1 MFRKLHIQMTVFSA
15 AITST
20 ILIVMA
26 LVCLLIAESSAKENS
41 YATFVNNAGA
51 CITQME
57 EQPAISHRWLKT
69 MMNNY
74 HVRIL
79 IRDNGNPLYFYKLAD
94 FGQDSS
100 AFSRALDLSRDSYGL
115 NLESYSRNQKLT
127 KSADF
132 QFPGYYA
139 CTALVPHTDGVLSII
154 ILYPLSDLHLQLNT
168 QRLAFGGAVLAAIAA
183 VSIFSWF
190 FTKKMIRPLEKSRKE
205 QTAFIA
211 AASHELRSPLAVI
224 RSGLSAI
231 PRATPERAGVFVDMS
246 LKECDR
252 MARLIQDMLS
262 LSNADNHTWRLEAA
276 PCELD
281 TLLLETYEKYE
292 PLTKEKGLRLTV
304 SLPDAPLDPLSLD
317 AGKISQVLA
326 VLLDNAIS
334 YVPEG
339 GRICLSLKKEP
350 GAAVVSVADNGP
362 GIPDSEK
369 ESIFQRFYRSDT
381 SRNDKQHFGLGLCIA
396 REIAVLHKGTLTVSD
411 APEGGAVFSLYLPYA

>member
-1 MFRKLHIQMTVFSA
+1 MTVFSA
-15 AITST
+15 AITNT

-183 VSIFSWF
+183 VSVFSWF

-317 AGKISQVLA
+317 TGKISQVLA

>member
-1 MFRKLHIQMTVFSA
+1 MTVFSA
-15 AITST
+15 AITNT

-183 VSIFSWF
+183 VSVFSWF
-190 FTKKMIRPLEKSRKE
+190 FTKKMISPLEKSRKE

-281 TLLLETYEKYE
+281 TLLFSPSSQYE
-292 PLTKEKGLRLTV
+292 PLTKEKGRSLTV

-317 AGKISQVLA
+317 TGKISQVLA

-411 APEGGAVFSLYLPYA
+411 APEGGAVFSLYLPYT

>member
-183 VSIFSWF
+183 VSVFSWF

-411 APEGGAVFSLYLPYA
+411 APEGGAVFSLYLPYT

>member
-1 MFRKLHIQMTVFSA
+1 MTVFSA

-411 APEGGAVFSLYLPYA
+411 APEGGAVFSLYLPYT

>member
-183 VSIFSWF
+183 VSVFSWF

-317 AGKISQVLA
+317 TGKISQVLA

-411 APEGGAVFSLYLPYA
+411 APEGGAVFSLYLPYT

>member
-1 MFRKLHIQMTVFSA
+1 MTVFSA
-15 AITST
+15 AITNT

-190 FTKKMIRPLEKSRKE
+190 FTNKMIRPLEKSRKE

-317 AGKISQVLA
+317 TGKISQVLA

-411 APEGGAVFSLYLPYA
+411 APEGGAVFSLYLPYT

>member
-1 MFRKLHIQMTVFSA
+1 MTVFSA
-15 AITST
+15 AITSA
-20 ILIVMA
+20 ILVIMA

-41 YATFVNNAGA
+41 YASFVNNAQT
-51 CITQME
+51 CISQLE
-57 EQPAISHRWLKT
+57 EQPSVSHRWLKAI
-69 MMNNY
+69 MNNY

-79 IRDNGNPLYFYKLAD
+79 IRDNGDPLYFYKLTD
-94 FGQDSS
+94 FEQDSS
-100 AFSRALDLSRDSYGL
+100 AFSRALSLSRDSYGL
-115 NLESYSRNQKLT
+115 NLENYSQNQKLT

-139 CTALVPHTDGVLSII
+139 CTALVPHTDGILSIV
-154 ILYPLSDLHLQLNT
+154 ILYPLSDFQLQLNA

-183 VSIFSWF
+183 VSVFSWF

-205 QTAFIA
+205 QTSFIA

-231 PRATPERAGVFVDMS
+231 PRATPEKAGIFVDMS

-262 LSNADNHTWRLEAA
+262 LSNADNHTWKLTAA

-292 PLTKEKGLRLTV
+292 PLIKEKGLCLTV
-304 SLPDAPLDPLSLD
+304 SLPDAPLKPLLLD
-317 AGKISQVLA
+317 AGKISQILA
-326 VLLDNAIS
+326 VLLDNAMS

-339 GRICLSLKKEP
+339 GKICLSLKKEP

-369 ESIFQRFYRSDT
+369 ESIFQRFYRSDA

-411 APEGGAVFSLYLPYA
+411 APEGGAVFSLYLPYV

>member
-1 MFRKLHIQMTVFSA
+1 MTVFSA

-183 VSIFSWF
+183 VSVFSWF

-317 AGKISQVLA
+317 TGKISQVLA

-411 APEGGAVFSLYLPYA
+411 APEGGAVFSLYLPYT

>member
-15 AITST
+15 AITNT

-183 VSIFSWF
+183 VSVFSWF

-317 AGKISQVLA
+317 TGKISQVLA

>member
-15 AITST
+15 AITNT

-183 VSIFSWF
+183 VSVFSWF

-262 LSNADNHTWRLEAA
+262 LSNADNHTWRLETA

-317 AGKISQVLA
+317 TGKISQVLA

-411 APEGGAVFSLYLPYA
+411 APEGGAVFSLYLPYT

>member
-1 MFRKLHIQMTVFSA
+1 MTVFSA

-79 IRDNGNPLYFYKLAD
+79 ILDNGNPLYFYKLAD

-190 FTKKMIRPLEKSRKE
+190 FTNKMIRPLEKSRKE

-317 AGKISQVLA
+317 TGKISQVLA

-369 ESIFQRFYRSDT
+369 ESIFQRFYRSDA

-411 APEGGAVFSLYLPYA
+411 APEGGAVFSLYLPYV

>member
-1 MFRKLHIQMTVFSA
+1 MTVFSA

-183 VSIFSWF
+183 VSVFSWF

-411 APEGGAVFSLYLPYA
+411 APEGGAVFSLYLPYT

>member
-69 MMNNY
+69 MMNTY

-190 FTKKMIRPLEKSRKE
+190 FTNKMIRPLEKSRKE

>member
-183 VSIFSWF
+183 VSVFSWF

-262 LSNADNHTWRLEAA
+262 LSNADNHTWRLETA

-317 AGKISQVLA
+317 TGKISQVLA

-411 APEGGAVFSLYLPYA
+411 APEGGAVFSLYLPYT

>member
-15 AITST
+15 AITNT

-183 VSIFSWF
+183 VSVFSWF

-304 SLPDAPLDPLSLD
+304 YLPDAPLDPLSLD
-317 AGKISQVLA
+317 TGKISQVLA

-411 APEGGAVFSLYLPYA
+411 APEGGAVFSLYLPYT

>member
-1 MFRKLHIQMTVFSA
+1 MTVFSA
-15 AITST
+15 AITNT

-183 VSIFSWF
+183 VSVFSWF

>member
-183 VSIFSWF
+183 VSVFSWF

-262 LSNADNHTWRLEAA
+262 LSNADNHTLRLETA

-317 AGKISQVLA
+317 TGKISQVLA

-411 APEGGAVFSLYLPYA
+411 APEGCAVFSLYLPYT

>member
-1 MFRKLHIQMTVFSA
+1 MTVFSA
-15 AITST
+15 AITNT

-183 VSIFSWF
+183 VSVFSWF

-304 SLPDAPLDPLSLD
+304 SLPDAPLDPISLD

-411 APEGGAVFSLYLPYA
+411 APEGGAVFSLYLPYT

>member
-15 AITST
+15 AITNT

-183 VSIFSWF
+183 VSVFSWF

>member
-1 MFRKLHIQMTVFSA
+1 MTVFSA

-183 VSIFSWF
+183 VSVFSWF

-262 LSNADNHTWRLEAA
+262 LSNADNHTWRLETA

-317 AGKISQVLA
+317 TGKISQVLA

-411 APEGGAVFSLYLPYA
+411 APEGGAVFSLYLPYT

>member
-15 AITST
+15 AITNT

-183 VSIFSWF
+183 VSVFSWF
-190 FTKKMIRPLEKSRKE
+190 FTKMIRPLEKAEKNR
-205 QTAFIA
+205 
-211 AASHELRSPLAVI
+211 P
-224 RSGLSAI
+224 
-231 PRATPERAGVFVDMS
+231 
-246 LKECDR
+246 
-252 MARLIQDMLS
+252 
-262 LSNADNHTWRLEAA
+262 
-276 PCELD
+276 
-281 TLLLETYEKYE
+281 LLLR
-292 PLTKEKGLRLTV
+292 RL
-304 SLPDAPLDPLSLD
+304 PMNF
-317 AGKISQVLA
+317 
-326 VLLDNAIS
+326 VLL
-334 YVPEG
+334 
-339 GRICLSLKKEP
+339 L
-350 GAAVVSVADNGP
+350 
-362 GIPDSEK
+362 
-369 ESIFQRFYRSDT
+369 Q
-381 SRNDKQHFGLGLCIA
+381 
-396 REIAVLHKGTLTVSD
+396 
-411 APEGGAVFSLYLPYA
+411 

>member
-15 AITST
+15 AITSA
-20 ILIVMA
+20 ILVIMA

-41 YATFVNNAGA
+41 YASFVNNAQI
-51 CITQME
+51 CISQLE
-57 EQPAISHRWLKT
+57 EQPSISHRWLKAI
-69 MMNNY
+69 MNNY

-79 IRDNGNPLYFYKLAD
+79 IRDNGDPLYFYKLTD
-94 FGQDSS
+94 FEQDSS
-100 AFSRALDLSRDSYGL
+100 AFSRALSLSRDSYGL
-115 NLESYSRNQKLT
+115 NLENYSRNQKLT

-139 CTALVPHTDGVLSII
+139 CTALVPHTDGILSIV
-154 ILYPLSDLHLQLNT
+154 ILYPLSDFQLQLNA

-183 VSIFSWF
+183 VSVFSWF
-190 FTKKMIRPLEKSRKE
+190 FTKKMIRPLEKNRKE

-211 AASHELRSPLAVI
+211 ATSHELRSPLAVI

-231 PRATPERAGVFVDMS
+231 PRATPEKAGIFVDMS

-262 LSNADNHTWRLEAA
+262 LSNADNHTWKLTAA
-276 PCELD
+276 PCEFD

-292 PLTKEKGLRLTV
+292 PLIKEKGLCLTV
-304 SLPDAPLDPLSLD
+304 SLPDAPLKPLLLD
-317 AGKISQVLA
+317 AGKISQILA
-326 VLLDNAIS
+326 VLLDNAMS

-339 GRICLSLKKEP
+339 GTICLSLKKEP

-369 ESIFQRFYRSDT
+369 ESIFQRFYRSDA

-411 APEGGAVFSLYLPYA
+411 APEGGAVFSLYLPYV

>member
-15 AITST
+15 AITNT

-183 VSIFSWF
+183 VSVFSWF
-190 FTKKMIRPLEKSRKE
+190 FTNKMIRPLEKSRKE

-317 AGKISQVLA
+317 TGKISQVLA

-411 APEGGAVFSLYLPYA
+411 APEGGAVFSLYLPYT

>member
-15 AITST
+15 AITSA
-20 ILIVMA
+20 ILVIMA

-41 YATFVNNAGA
+41 YASFVNNAQT
-51 CITQME
+51 CISQLE
-57 EQPAISHRWLKT
+57 EQPSVSHRWLKAI
-69 MMNNY
+69 MNNY

-79 IRDNGNPLYFYKLAD
+79 IRDNGDPLYFYKLTD
-94 FGQDSS
+94 FEQDSS
-100 AFSRALDLSRDSYGL
+100 AFSRALSLSRDSYGL
-115 NLESYSRNQKLT
+115 NLENYSQNQKLT

-139 CTALVPHTDGVLSII
+139 CTALVPHTDGILSIV
-154 ILYPLSDLHLQLNT
+154 ILYPLSDFQLQLNA

-183 VSIFSWF
+183 VSVFSWF

-205 QTAFIA
+205 QTSFIA

-231 PRATPERAGVFVDMS
+231 PRATPEKAGIFVDMS

-262 LSNADNHTWRLEAA
+262 LSNADNHTWKLTAA

-292 PLTKEKGLRLTV
+292 PLIKEKGLCLTV
-304 SLPDAPLDPLSLD
+304 SLPDAPLKPLLLD
-317 AGKISQVLA
+317 AGKISQILA
-326 VLLDNAIS
+326 VLLDNAMS

-339 GRICLSLKKEP
+339 GKICLSLKKEP

-369 ESIFQRFYRSDT
+369 ESIFQRFYRSDA

-411 APEGGAVFSLYLPYA
+411 APEGGAVFSLYLPYV

>member
-1 MFRKLHIQMTVFSA
+1 MTVFSA
-15 AITST
+15 AITNT

-317 AGKISQVLA
+317 TGKISQVLA

-411 APEGGAVFSLYLPYA
+411 APEGGAVFSLYLPYT

>member
-1 MFRKLHIQMTVFSA
+1 MTVFSA

-183 VSIFSWF
+183 VSVFSWF

-317 AGKISQVLA
+317 TGKISQVLA

-396 REIAVLHKGTLTVSD
+396 REIAVLHKGTVTVSD
-411 APEGGAVFSLYLPYA
+411 APEGGGVFSLYITST

>member
-1 MFRKLHIQMTVFSA
+1 MTVFSA

-183 VSIFSWF
+183 VSVFSWF

-262 LSNADNHTWRLEAA
+262 LSNADNHT
-276 PCELD
+276 
-281 TLLLETYEKYE
+281 
-292 PLTKEKGLRLTV
+292 
-304 SLPDAPLDPLSLD
+304 
-317 AGKISQVLA
+317 
-326 VLLDNAIS
+326 
-334 YVPEG
+334 
-339 GRICLSLKKEP
+339 
-350 GAAVVSVADNGP
+350 
-362 GIPDSEK
+362 
-369 ESIFQRFYRSDT
+369 
-381 SRNDKQHFGLGLCIA
+381 
-396 REIAVLHKGTLTVSD
+396 
-411 APEGGAVFSLYLPYA
+411 

>member
-15 AITST
+15 AITNT

-183 VSIFSWF
+183 VSVFSWF

-317 AGKISQVLA
+317 TGKISQVLA

-411 APEGGAVFSLYLPYA
+411 APEGGAVFSLYLPYT

>member
-1 MFRKLHIQMTVFSA
+1 MTVFSA

-190 FTKKMIRPLEKSRKE
+190 FTNKMIRPLEKSRKE

-231 PRATPERAGVFVDMS
+231 PRATPGRAAVFVDMS

-252 MARLIQDMLS
+252 MAPLIQDMLS

-411 APEGGAVFSLYLPYA
+411 APEGGAVFSLYLPYT

>member
-1 MFRKLHIQMTVFSA
+1 MTVFSA
-15 AITST
+15 AITNT

-183 VSIFSWF
+183 VSVFSWF

-317 AGKISQVLA
+317 TGKISQVLA

-411 APEGGAVFSLYLPYA
+411 APEGGAVFSLYLPYT

>member
-1 MFRKLHIQMTVFSA
+1 MTVFSA

-190 FTKKMIRPLEKSRKE
+190 FTNKMIRPLEKSRKE

-317 AGKISQVLA
+317 TGKISQVLA

-411 APEGGAVFSLYLPYA
+411 APEGGAVFSLYLPYT

>member
-1 MFRKLHIQMTVFSA
+1 MTVFSA
-15 AITST
+15 AITNT

-183 VSIFSWF
+183 VSVFSWF

-262 LSNADNHTWRLEAA
+262 LSNADNHTWRLETA

-317 AGKISQVLA
+317 TGKISQVLA

-411 APEGGAVFSLYLPYA
+411 APEGGAVFSLYLPYT

>member
-1 MFRKLHIQMTVFSA
+1 MTVFSA
-15 AITST
+15 AITNT

-183 VSIFSWF
+183 VSVFSWF
-190 FTKKMIRPLEKSRKE
+190 FTNKMIRPLEKSRKE

-317 AGKISQVLA
+317 TGKISQVLA

-411 APEGGAVFSLYLPYA
+411 APEGGAVFSLYLPYT